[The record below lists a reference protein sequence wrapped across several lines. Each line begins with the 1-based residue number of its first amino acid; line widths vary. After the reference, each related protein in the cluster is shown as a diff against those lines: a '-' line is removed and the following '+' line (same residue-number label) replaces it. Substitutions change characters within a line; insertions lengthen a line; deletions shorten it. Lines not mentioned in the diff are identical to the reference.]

1 MTHLH
6 FDHAVGLTKWRR
18 GRTCFHFPECYIY
31 VSEVE
36 WNEMRNPN
44 IRSRN
49 TYWKE
54 NWEPIQSQ
62 VNNILRIRIEVVP
75 GIEMIHTGGH
85 SDGHSI
91 IKLKQHGETIHSYG
105 RYYAYTCS

>member
-6 FDHAVGLTKWRR
+6 FDHASGLTKWESD
-18 GRTCFHFPECYIY
+18 HLVPAFPNAKIY
-31 VSEVE
+31 VSETE

-54 NWEPIQSQ
+54 NWEPIASSCYIPAR
-62 VNNILRIRIEVVP
+62 NRN
-75 GIEMIHTGGH
+75 
-85 SDGHSI
+85 
-91 IKLKQHGETIHSYG
+91 YG
-105 RYYAYTCS
+105 